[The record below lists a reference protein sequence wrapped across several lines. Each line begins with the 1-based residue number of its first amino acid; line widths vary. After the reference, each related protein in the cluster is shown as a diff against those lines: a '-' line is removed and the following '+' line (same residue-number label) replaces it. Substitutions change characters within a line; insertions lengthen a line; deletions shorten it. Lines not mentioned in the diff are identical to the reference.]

1 MRLEDENPDLLKEI
15 TPETPMKEWIINYVG
30 SKNNPEDEN
39 VTVEM
44 VIKTMAD
51 EFPEILLTI
60 AEENFIRSYIQGLED
75 KKNVSED
82 MNKNEDE

>member
-30 SKNNPEDEN
+30 SKNNPEDKN

-60 AEENFIRSYIQGLED
+60 AEENFIRGYIQGLED

-82 MNKNEDE
+82 MNKNED